1 MVPIGVIFNSLASKT
16 LLVPRN
22 TFGTVLWNAATTCFA
37 IQNYN
42 DGGYQNQK
50 LKMVDHSVVE
60 LFRIAEL
67 IQVLPVNDARLQPR
81 LHLF

>member
-1 MVPIGVIFNSLASKT
+1 MAQCYEMQQLHV
-16 LLVPRN
+16 
-22 TFGTVLWNAATTCFA
+22 FA

-42 DGGYQNQK
+42 DGEYQNQK

-60 LFRIAEL
+60 IFRIAEL
-67 IQVLPVNDARLQPR
+67 IQVLLVNDARLQPR